1 MVKHSSGFSLV
12 ELMVAVVVGLLGILA
27 IASVY
32 VTFEGNRRTTTGS
45 GDAQENALVAMVSL
59 ERDLRMAGIGLTG
72 LGCATVNGYNAT
84 LTPTA
89 VSFAPMPI
97 SITRDSPAAGSDT
110 VTLMHSNSAFGNVP
124 TTLTGPMATSDDAL
138 NALNGDGVAQGDLI
152 LISEG
157 TKACSLLQ
165 ASAASTK
172 VGSNWTVE
180 HAPGT
185 VPFNP
190 PLGTNVFPAGG
201 YVTGALVTNLG
212 AMARREYFVQGSNL
226 MMRDRNRPDSAV
238 APLNPLPLV
247 DGVVAIRAQYG
258 RDTNADGYIDTFDN
272 TAPASAAEVVAVRVA
287 VVARSAQLEKT
298 AVSPATLTL
307 WNGGTVANG
316 GAITLDATQQQYR
329 YKVYQTTIP
338 LRNVIWTNN

>member
-1 MVKHSSGFSLV
+1 
-12 ELMVAVVVGLLGILA
+12 
-27 IASVY
+27 
-32 VTFEGNRRTTTGS
+32 
-45 GDAQENALVAMVSL
+45 
-59 ERDLRMAGIGLTG
+59 
-72 LGCATVNGYNAT
+72 
-84 LTPTA
+84 
-89 VSFAPMPI
+89 VSFTPLPI
-97 SITRDSPAAGSDT
+97 TITRDSPAAGSDT
-110 VTLMHSNSAFGNVP
+110 VTVMHSNSAFGNVP
-124 TTLTGPMATSDDAL
+124 TTLTGPIATSDDAI
-138 NALNGDGVAQGDLI
+138 NAANGDGFVLGDLI

-165 ASAASTK
+165 ASAAATK
-172 VGSNWTVE
+172 VGTNWTLA
-180 HAPGT
+180 HAPGA

-201 YVTGALVTNLG
+201 YATGAVVTNLG
-212 AMARREYFVQGSNL
+212 AMTRREYFVQGSNL
-226 MMRDRNRPDSAV
+226 MMRDRNVANSGV

-258 RDTNADGYIDTFDN
+258 RDTNADGYIDVFDN
-272 TAPASAAEVVAVRVA
+272 TAPASPAEVVAVRMA

-316 GAITLDATQQQYR
+316 GAISLTATQQQYR

-338 LRNVIWTNN
+338 LRNVIWNNN